1 MALSFRSVRP
11 CYLDPVC
18 LSRALPQEVL
28 HLMTEKRENRKWSRF
43 ASGLH
48 TYPTHQR
55 IFDWQGDVRRAE
67 GDLAMDIGQPASK
80 PFLLPS

>member
-1 MALSFRSVRP
+1 
-11 CYLDPVC
+11 
-18 LSRALPQEVL
+18 
-28 HLMTEKRENRKWSRF
+28 MTEKRENRKWSRF

-67 GDLAMDIGQPASK
+67 GDLAIDIGQPASK